1 VNLTNAQDIPL
12 TQDLTID
19 GGSGVTIDA
28 NSRSRIFFI
37 TGGTITLKNLTLANG
52 SASGGAGGAGT
63 SGGGGA
69 AGMGGAIFVNA
80 GSLAINGV
88 TFTNNQATGGEGGPV
103 ISSLFLGGGGGTG
116 GVGGSTSAG
125 INGNGAGG
133 GDFGSHGGG
142 GAGGSQPGAGDGAG
156 GGNGS
161 DGAFGGGG
169 SGTGGAGG
177 NGGFGAG
184 AGGAQSFPGSS
195 GTFAGTGGPPVPN
208 GGGFG
213 GAGLGGAIFMRNGT
227 LSLANATFSSNSA
240 NGGLSQSG
248 GSNGQG
254 KGGALYISSSAT
266 AASTDAL
273 PTFSNNSAVDAGSG
287 TACNTVTGATAL
299 DTNDICGVLVGPVT
313 HFSVTAPPVVTS
325 WVAYQVTVRALD
337 DNDNVVTSYNG
348 TVHLTSTD
356 PGLANPTG
364 DSTLTNGQLAF
375 GVAMKVAGT
384 QTITATDTVNSSITG
399 TSSAILVNPGAPAH
413 LTITAPST
421 IVGGTSFPFTVTVTD
436 LFGNLP
442 TNYSGTLHF
451 TSSDAAAVLPADFA
465 MTGATGS
472 FNATLKTPGNQTM
485 TVSDSALTGN
495 SSDIAVTIP
504 EITVTTTADS
514 GVGSL
519 RVALAVAA
527 ADGSGNIIFDP
538 GVFGT
543 AQTINSA
550 STLNIPSNTSITGP
564 AAGVTVAGGGSSSN
578 FSVFNVALGVT
589 NASITGMTI
598 ANGYIDSQ
606 GGGIVNAGALTVTR
620 CTFLNNYAGG
630 YITPAGNGGGAIYA
644 NAGTLAIVDSTFSGN
659 TSAPGGAITANSGTL
674 TISGSTFTGNS
685 ALAGKA
691 GGGIFINSA
700 TVTISNSTFSG
711 NSATGGG
718 AVFNYGT
725 VTVANSILSAN
736 TGGDC
741 DAAGGTTCATNGAD
755 GNVVGVTNVSLAPL
769 GNYGGPTQTMI
780 PLPGS
785 PAICAGINSSLPAAD
800 QRGLARTTTY
810 GPTTCVDSGAVQTNY
825 SLAFTAEPP
834 ATITT
839 GAPFATS
846 VTLSESG
853 TVFQPAVSIPLN
865 VTGGASFSPVT
876 TSNGVA
882 SFAGLTVNLAGGPN
896 TLTAALPLTP
906 AISVSAVSNPF
917 TSILA
922 TTVTS
927 LQVSTTTTTATLFAT
942 VTGAGGTPT
951 GTVQFMRGPTILG
964 TATLVGG
971 TAGWTG
977 SPAAGLVTAVYS
989 GSASYSASTS
999 APQNIVYVTKHEPGP
1014 MTITSS
1020 ANPSV
1025 FGEPVTFTV
1034 SFASPIPTTGS
1045 VQFSAGPT
1053 FLGAVGLSGSS
1064 DIAFTTA
1071 ALPLGSDSI
1080 AVVYNGDSNYSSTQ
1094 GSIIQVVNQAAT
1106 VTTQSLSM
1114 AGSGQATLIAAVN
1127 AATPATGTPAGTI
1140 QFQDLSNNNA
1150 VAATAILSNGT
1161 ASANLRADLAAH
1173 PIVAVYS
1180 GDEDFIT
1187 STSAPLPTVVSSVGV
1202 LTATYAPDQIVSL
1215 YAVPGLSG
1223 DKAGTPP
1230 YTDTLLGV
1238 TVTITDSTG
1247 TPRKALLY
1255 GVFES
1260 AGQINL
1266 VIPSETAAGTA
1277 QVTTRLADGTT
1288 VQSLVNISNVSPGIF
1303 TANQNGQGVF
1313 VGSIID
1319 VGPYGQR
1326 VSESTVFDAS
1336 QNLWVAQP
1344 FHVSPNQA
1352 YLVLYGTGI
1361 RHAASVTATV
1371 GGVNVPVAYSGVQP
1385 TYPGMDQI
1393 NLGPLP
1399 QSLAGAGNVD
1409 IVVTADGHP
1418 ANTVTTAI
1426 Q

>member
-1 VNLTNAQDIPL
+1 M
-12 TQDLTID
+12 
-19 GGSGVTIDA
+19 GGP
-28 NSRSRIFFI
+28 
-37 TGGTITLKNLTLANG
+37 GGTPAP
-52 SASGGAGGAGT
+52 GT
-63 SGGGGA
+63 
-69 AGMGGAIFVNA
+69 
-80 GSLAINGV
+80 
-88 TFTNNQATGGEGGPV
+88 
-103 ISSLFLGGGGGTG
+103 
-116 GVGGSTSAG
+116 
-125 INGNGAGG
+125 NGNGGGG
-133 GDFGSHGGG
+133 GDFGSYGGSGIG
-142 GAGGSQPGAGDGAG
+142 GAASGSGDGAG
-156 GGNGS
+156 GGNG
-161 DGAFGGGG
+161 GAGAFGAGGSNGGAPGGFGGGG
-169 SGTGGAGG
+169 GAGG
-177 NGGFGAG
+177 VGGTFGG
-184 AGGAQSFPGSS
+184 DGGASPGS
-195 GTFAGTGGPPVPN
+195 
-208 GGGFG
+208 GGGA
-213 GAGLGGAIFMRNGT
+213 GAGLGGAIFMRNGS
-227 LSLANATFSSNSA
+227 LSLTNAIFTSNSA
-240 NGGLSQSG
+240 QEGSPGLDGGY
-248 GSNGQG
+248 GQG
-254 KGGALYISSSAT
+254 KGGALYISSTASAV
-266 AASTDAL
+266 STGL
-273 PTFSNNSAVDAGSG
+273 SPTFNFNSSGNAGTG

-299 DTNDICGVLVGPVT
+299 DTNDICGVLVGPAT

-337 DNDNVVTSYNG
+337 DNDNVVTGYNG

-364 DSTLTNGQLAF
+364 DSTLTNGELTF
-375 GVAMKVAGT
+375 GVAMKLAGT

-472 FNATLKTPGNQTM
+472 FNATLKTPGNQTI

-589 NASITGMTI
+589 NASITGVTI

-606 GGGIVNAGALTVTR
+606 GGGIVNAGALTVAR

-644 NAGTLAIVDSTFSGN
+644 NSGSLAIVDSTFSGN

-691 GGGIFINSA
+691 GGAIFINSA

-725 VTVANSILSAN
+725 VTVVNSILSGN

-741 DAAGGTTCATNGAD
+741 DAAGGATCATNGAN
-755 GNVVGVTNVSLAPL
+755 GNVAGVSDIGLTPL
-769 GNYGGPTQTMI
+769 GSYGGSTQTMV

-785 PAICAGINSSLPAAD
+785 LAICAGINSSLPASD

-810 GPTTCVDSGAVQTNY
+810 GPSTCVDSGAVQTNY
-825 SLAFTAEPP
+825 SLAFTAGPP
-834 ATITT
+834 ATITA

-853 TVFQPAVSIPLN
+853 TVFQPAVSIPLS
-865 VTGGASFSPVT
+865 VTGGASFGPVT

-917 TSILA
+917 TSIPA

-971 TAGWTG
+971 TASWTG

-989 GSASYSASTS
+989 GSASFAASTS

-1045 VQFSAGPT
+1045 VQFSAGPI
-1053 FLGAVGLSGSS
+1053 FLGAVGLPGSS

-1071 ALPLGSDSI
+1071 ALPLGSNSI

-1127 AATPATGTPAGTI
+1127 AATPATGTPTGTI
-1140 QFQDLSNNNA
+1140 QFEDLSNNNA
-1150 VAATAILSNGT
+1150 VLATTTLSNGT
-1161 ASANLRADLAAH
+1161 ASANLSTDFAVH
-1173 PIVAVYS
+1173 PIIAVYS
-1180 GDEDFIT
+1180 GDEDFTT
-1187 STSAPLPTVVSSVGV
+1187 SQAAPLPTVVSSVGV

-1215 YAVPGLSG
+1215 YAVPGLDG

-1230 YTDTLLGV
+1230 YTDTLSGV

-1255 GVFES
+1255 GVFAS

-1266 VIPSETAAGTA
+1266 VIPSETSAGTA
-1277 QVTTRLADGTT
+1277 EVLTRLPDGTT
-1288 VQSLVNISNVSPGIF
+1288 VKSLVNISSVSPGIF
-1303 TANQNGQGVF
+1303 TANQKGQGVF
-1313 VGSIID
+1313 VGSLIN
-1319 VGPYGQR
+1319 VSPYGQK
-1326 VSESTVFDAS
+1326 VSESTVFDSS

-1344 FHVSPNQA
+1344 VSVSPGQA

-1361 RHAASVTATV
+1361 RHASSVTATV
-1371 GGVNVPVAYSGVQP
+1371 GGVDVPVAYSGVQP

-1399 QSLAGAGNVD
+1399 QNLAGAGKVD